1 MNILSVENVS
11 KSFADRELFEKVSF
25 GINWGDKVALV
36 ARNGTGKSTL
46 LKIIEGTDVADEGK
60 ISRNKDVRFGF
71 LEQDLKFNENLSV
84 LDNIFLSASPEVL
97 AIKEYERINEL
108 YETNHADEHY
118 QVLQKAIA
126 RIEELKAWD
135 YESRV
140 KQVLGKLGINHFD
153 QSMKTLSGGQKR
165 RVALARV
172 LIEDP
177 QFLILDEPTN
187 HLDIAMIE
195 WLESYLSRQNITLLL
210 VTHDRYFLENI
221 CDTIIELDGG
231 KIYRYEGNYEK
242 FLEQKANRTFN
253 EESEHEKLK
262 NRYRRELEWVRK
274 QPKARTVKSKS
285 RVEAFDMIEEK
296 VKSRKKEEELRLE
309 IKMNRIGGKVL
320 ELKKVYKKYGEQ
332 VLLKGFD
339 YTFKKGER
347 IGIVGKNGTGK
358 STFLNLITD
367 KDKADSGKI
376 NVGETI
382 VYGYFNQEGIKLDN
396 DKRVIEVVK
405 DIAEFIPLADG
416 SKVMASQFLQMFGF
430 PISQHFTFVSSLS
443 GGEKRR
449 LHLLTILVKN
459 PNFLVLDEPT
469 NDLDLITLQ
478 ALEEFLENYSGCL
491 IIVTHDRYFMDKLVD
506 QLFIFH
512 GDGDIQVFPGN
523 YTEYR
528 LSEDKKDFEKLIVEN
543 KIIEE
548 SKTAADKI
556 KIKLTYKERLELEN
570 LNKDIEKLETEKNK
584 LTEQLQTG
592 GTNHEELMNSGTRL
606 TKVIELLD
614 EKGNR
619 WLELSEKE
627 QQSV

>member
-1 MNILSVENVS
+1 MNILSVENVT
-11 KSFADRELFEKVSF
+11 KSFADRVLFEKVSF
-25 GINWGDKVALV
+25 GVNWGDKVALV
-36 ARNGTGKSTL
+36 ARNGTGKSSL
-46 LKIIEGTDVADEGK
+46 LKIISGDDVADDGK

-71 LEQDLKFNENLSV
+71 LEQDLKFNENLTV

-108 YETNHADEHY
+108 YETNHAIEHY
-118 QVLQKAIA
+118 DALQTAIA

-153 QSMKTLSGGQKR
+153 QKIKTLSGGQKR

-221 CDTIIELDGG
+221 CDTIIELDNGR
-231 KIYRYEGNYEK
+231 IYRYEGNYEK

-262 NRYRRELEWVRK
+262 NRYRKELEWVRK
-274 QPKARTVKSKS
+274 QPKARTTKSKS
-285 RVEAFDMIEEK
+285 RVENFDAIEEK
-296 VKSRKKEEELRLE
+296 VKSRKKEEALRLE

-478 ALEEFLENYSGCL
+478 ALEEFLENYTGCL

-512 GDGDIQVFPGN
+512 GAGDIQVFPGN

-528 LSEDKKDFEKLIVEN
+528 LSEDKKEFEKEIIEN
-543 KIIEE
+543 KTIEE
-548 SKTAADKI
+548 NKTASDKN

-570 LNKDIEKLETEKNK
+570 LNKDIEKLESEKNK
-584 LTEQLQTG
+584 LTELLQNASS
-592 GTNHEELMNSGTRL
+592 NHEELMKSGIRL
-606 TKVIELLD
+606 TTVVELLD
-614 EKGNR
+614 QKGNR

>member
-1 MNILSVENVS
+1 MNILSVENVT
-11 KSFADRELFEKVSF
+11 KSFADRVLFEKVSF
-25 GINWGDKVALV
+25 GVNWGDKVALV
-36 ARNGTGKSTL
+36 ARNGTGKSSL
-46 LKIIEGTDVADEGK
+46 LKIISGDDVADEGK

-71 LEQDLKFNENLSV
+71 LEQDLKFNENLTV

-108 YETNHADEHY
+108 YETNHAIEHY
-118 QVLQKAIA
+118 DALQTAIA

-153 QSMKTLSGGQKR
+153 QKIKTLSGGQKR

-221 CDTIIELDGG
+221 CDTIIELDNGR
-231 KIYRYEGNYEK
+231 IYRYEGNYEK

-262 NRYRRELEWVRK
+262 NRYRKELEWVRK
-274 QPKARTVKSKS
+274 QPKARTTKSKS
-285 RVEAFDMIEEK
+285 RVENFDAIEEK
-296 VKSRKKEEELRLE
+296 VKSRKKEEALRLE

-478 ALEEFLENYSGCL
+478 ALEEFLENYTGCL

-512 GDGDIQVFPGN
+512 GAGDIQVFPGN

-528 LSEDKKDFEKLIVEN
+528 LSEDKKEFEKEIIEN
-543 KIIEE
+543 KTIEE
-548 SKTAADKI
+548 NKTASDKN

-570 LNKDIEKLETEKNK
+570 LNKDIEKLESEKNK
-584 LTEQLQTG
+584 LTELLQNASS
-592 GTNHEELMNSGTRL
+592 NHEELMKSGIRL
-606 TKVIELLD
+606 TTVVDLLD
-614 EKGNR
+614 QKGNR

>member
-1 MNILSVENVS
+1 MNILSVENVT
-11 KSFADRELFEKVSF
+11 KSFADRVLFEKVSF
-25 GINWGDKVALV
+25 GVNWGDKVALV
-36 ARNGTGKSTL
+36 ARNGTGKSSL
-46 LKIIEGTDVADEGK
+46 LKIISGDDVADDGK

-71 LEQDLKFNENLSV
+71 LEQDLKFNENLTV

-108 YETNHADEHY
+108 YETNHAIEHY
-118 QVLQKAIA
+118 DALQTAIA

-153 QSMKTLSGGQKR
+153 QKIKTLSGGQKR

-221 CDTIIELDGG
+221 CDTIIELDNGR
-231 KIYRYEGNYEK
+231 IYRYEGNYEK

-262 NRYRRELEWVRK
+262 NRYRKELEWVRK
-274 QPKARTVKSKS
+274 QPKARTTKSKS
-285 RVEAFDMIEEK
+285 RVENFDAIEEK
-296 VKSRKKEEELRLE
+296 VKSRKKEEALRLE

-478 ALEEFLENYSGCL
+478 ALEEFLENYTGCL

-512 GDGDIQVFPGN
+512 GAGDIQVFPGN

-528 LSEDKKDFEKLIVEN
+528 LSEDKKEFEKEIIEN
-543 KIIEE
+543 KTIEE
-548 SKTAADKI
+548 NKTASDKN

-570 LNKDIEKLETEKNK
+570 LNKDIEKLESEKTK
-584 LTEQLQTG
+584 LTELLQNASS
-592 GTNHEELMNSGTRL
+592 NHEELMKSGIRL
-606 TKVIELLD
+606 TTVVDLLD
-614 EKGNR
+614 QKGNR

>member
-1 MNILSVENVS
+1 MNILSVENVT
-11 KSFADRELFEKVSF
+11 KSFADRVLFEKVSF
-25 GINWGDKVALV
+25 GVNWGDKVALV
-36 ARNGTGKSTL
+36 ARNGTGKSSL
-46 LKIIEGTDVADEGK
+46 LKIISGDDVADEGK

-71 LEQDLKFNENLSV
+71 LEQDLKFNENLTV

-108 YETNHADEHY
+108 YETNHAIEHY
-118 QVLQKAIA
+118 DALQSAIA

-153 QSMKTLSGGQKR
+153 QKIKTLSGGQKR

-221 CDTIIELDGG
+221 CDTIIELDNGR
-231 KIYRYEGNYEK
+231 IYRYEGNYEK

-262 NRYRRELEWVRK
+262 NRYRKELEWVRK
-274 QPKARTVKSKS
+274 QPKARTTKSKS
-285 RVEAFDMIEEK
+285 RVENFDAIEEK
-296 VKSRKKEEELRLE
+296 VKSRKKEEALRLE

-478 ALEEFLENYSGCL
+478 ALEEFLENYTGCL

-512 GDGDIQVFPGN
+512 GAGDIQVFPGN

-528 LSEDKKDFEKLIVEN
+528 LSEDKKEFEKEIIEN
-543 KIIEE
+543 KVIEE
-548 SKTAADKI
+548 NKTASDKN
-556 KIKLTYKERLELEN
+556 KIKLTYKERLELET
-570 LNKDIEKLETEKNK
+570 LNKDIEKLESEKNI
-584 LTEQLQTG
+584 LTELLQNASS
-592 GTNHEELMNSGTRL
+592 NHEELMKSGIRL
-606 TKVIELLD
+606 TTVVELLD
-614 EKGNR
+614 QKGNR

>member
-1 MNILSVENVS
+1 MNILSVENVT
-11 KSFADRELFEKVSF
+11 KSFADRVLFEKVSF
-25 GINWGDKVALV
+25 GVNWGDKVALV
-36 ARNGTGKSTL
+36 ARNGTGKSSL
-46 LKIIEGTDVADEGK
+46 LKIISGDDVADEGK

-71 LEQDLKFNENLSV
+71 LEQDLKFNENLTV
-84 LDNIFLSASPEVL
+84 LDNIFLSASLEVL

-108 YETNHADEHY
+108 YETNHAIEHY
-118 QVLQKAIA
+118 DALQTAIA

-153 QSMKTLSGGQKR
+153 QKIKTLSGGQKR

-221 CDTIIELDGG
+221 CDTIIELDNGR
-231 KIYRYEGNYEK
+231 IYRYEGNYEK

-262 NRYRRELEWVRK
+262 NRYRKELEWVRK
-274 QPKARTVKSKS
+274 QPKARTTKSKS
-285 RVEAFDMIEEK
+285 RVENFDAIEEK
-296 VKSRKKEEELRLE
+296 VKSRKKEEALRLE

-478 ALEEFLENYSGCL
+478 ALEEFLENYTGCL

-512 GDGDIQVFPGN
+512 GAGDIQVFPGN

-528 LSEDKKDFEKLIVEN
+528 LSEDKKEFEKEIIEN
-543 KIIEE
+543 KLIEE
-548 SKTAADKI
+548 TKTVSDKN

-570 LNKDIEKLETEKNK
+570 LNKDIEKLESEKNK
-584 LTEQLQTG
+584 LTELLQNASS
-592 GTNHEELMNSGTRL
+592 NHEELMKSGIRL
-606 TKVIELLD
+606 TTVVDLLD
-614 EKGNR
+614 QKGNR

>member
-1 MNILSVENVS
+1 
-11 KSFADRELFEKVSF
+11 
-25 GINWGDKVALV
+25 
-36 ARNGTGKSTL
+36 
-46 LKIIEGTDVADEGK
+46 
-60 ISRNKDVRFGF
+60 
-71 LEQDLKFNENLSV
+71 
-84 LDNIFLSASPEVL
+84 
-97 AIKEYERINEL
+97 
-108 YETNHADEHY
+108 
-118 QVLQKAIA
+118 
-126 RIEELKAWD
+126 
-135 YESRV
+135 
-140 KQVLGKLGINHFD
+140 
-153 QSMKTLSGGQKR
+153 
-165 RVALARV
+165 
-172 LIEDP
+172 
-177 QFLILDEPTN
+177 
-187 HLDIAMIE
+187 
-195 WLESYLSRQNITLLL
+195 
-210 VTHDRYFLENI
+210 
-221 CDTIIELDGG
+221 
-231 KIYRYEGNYEK
+231 
-242 FLEQKANRTFN
+242 
-253 EESEHEKLK
+253 
-262 NRYRRELEWVRK
+262 
-274 QPKARTVKSKS
+274 
-285 RVEAFDMIEEK
+285 
-296 VKSRKKEEELRLE
+296 
-309 IKMNRIGGKVL
+309 MNRIGGKVL

-478 ALEEFLENYSGCL
+478 ALEEFLENYTGCL

-512 GDGDIQVFPGN
+512 GAGDIQVFPGN

-528 LSEDKKDFEKLIVEN
+528 LSEDKKEFEKEIIEN
-543 KIIEE
+543 KLIEE
-548 SKTAADKI
+548 TKTVSDKN

-570 LNKDIEKLETEKNK
+570 LNKDIEKLESEKTK
-584 LTEQLQTG
+584 LTELLQNASS
-592 GTNHEELMNSGTRL
+592 NHEELMKSGIRL
-606 TKVIELLD
+606 TTVVDLLD
-614 EKGNR
+614 QKGNR

>member
-1 MNILSVENVS
+1 MNILSVENVT
-11 KSFADRELFEKVSF
+11 KSFADRVLFEKVSF
-25 GINWGDKVALV
+25 GVNWGDKVALV
-36 ARNGTGKSTL
+36 ARNGTGKSSL
-46 LKIIEGTDVADEGK
+46 LKIISGDDVADEGK

-71 LEQDLKFNENLSV
+71 LEQDLKFNENLTV

-108 YETNHADEHY
+108 YETNHAVEHY
-118 QVLQKAIA
+118 DALQTAIA

-153 QSMKTLSGGQKR
+153 QKIKTLSGGQKR

-221 CDTIIELDGG
+221 CDTIIELDNGR
-231 KIYRYEGNYEK
+231 IYRYEGNYEK

-262 NRYRRELEWVRK
+262 NRYRKELEWVRK
-274 QPKARTVKSKS
+274 QPKARTTKSKS
-285 RVEAFDMIEEK
+285 RVENFDAIEEK
-296 VKSRKKEEELRLE
+296 VKSRKKEEALRLE

-478 ALEEFLENYSGCL
+478 ALEEFLENYTGCL

-512 GDGDIQVFPGN
+512 GAGDIQVFPGN

-528 LSEDKKDFEKLIVEN
+528 LSEDKKEFEKEIIEN
-543 KIIEE
+543 KTIEE
-548 SKTAADKI
+548 NKTASDKN

-570 LNKDIEKLETEKNK
+570 LNKDIEKLESEKNK
-584 LTEQLQTG
+584 LTELLQNASS
-592 GTNHEELMNSGTRL
+592 NHEELMKSGIRL
-606 TKVIELLD
+606 TTVVDLLD
-614 EKGNR
+614 QKGNR

>member
-108 YETNHADEHY
+108 YETNHADKHY

-126 RIEELKAWD
+126 RIDELKAWD

-285 RVEAFDMIEEK
+285 RVDAFDMIEEK

-512 GDGDIQVFPGN
+512 GDGDVQVFPGN

-528 LSEDKKDFEKLIVEN
+528 LSEDKKDFEKLIDENKTIAEN
-543 KIIEE
+543 KIAAE
-548 SKTAADKI
+548 KT
-556 KIKLTYKERLELEN
+556 KIKLTYKERLELET

-592 GTNHEELMNSGTRL
+592 GTNHEELMNSGIRL

>member
-1 MNILSVENVS
+1 MNILSIENVS

-36 ARNGTGKSTL
+36 ARNGTGKSSL
-46 LKIIEGTDVADEGK
+46 LKIIAGTDVADEGK
-60 ISRNKDVRFGF
+60 VSRNKDVRFGF
-71 LEQDLKFNENLSV
+71 LEQDLKFNENLTV

-108 YETNHADEHY
+108 YETNHEEEHY
-118 QVLQKAIA
+118 QVLQIAIA

-140 KQVLGKLGINHFD
+140 KQVLGKLGIKHFD
-153 QSMKTLSGGQKR
+153 QKVKTLSGGQKR

-187 HLDIAMIE
+187 HLDIEMIE

-262 NRYRRELEWVRK
+262 NRYRKELEWVRK

-285 RVEAFDMIEEK
+285 RVENFDAIEEK
-296 VKSRKKEEELRLE
+296 VKSRKKEEALRLE

-320 ELKKVYKKYGEQ
+320 ELKKVYKKYDEQ
-332 VLLKGFD
+332 ILLKGFD

-478 ALEEFLENYSGCL
+478 ALEEFLENYAGCL

-512 GDGDIQVFPGN
+512 GAGDIQVFPGN

-528 LSEDKKDFEKLIVEN
+528 LSEDKRDFEKEIVEN

-548 SKTAADKI
+548 SKTVSDKN
-556 KIKLTYKERLELEN
+556 KIKLTYKERLELET

-584 LTEQLQTG
+584 LTDLLQTVS
-592 GTNHEELMNSGTRL
+592 TNHEELMNSGIRL
-606 TKVIELLD
+606 TTVVELLD
-614 EKGNR
+614 QKGNR

>member
-1 MNILSVENVS
+1 MNILSVENIS
-11 KSFADRELFEKVSF
+11 KSYADKVLFEKISF

-36 ARNGTGKSTL
+36 ARNGTGKSSL
-46 LKIIEGTDVADEGK
+46 LKIISGDENADEGK
-60 ISRNKDVRFGF
+60 ISKNKEVRFGF

-108 YETNHADEHY
+108 YELNHADENY
-118 QVLQKAIA
+118 QLLQKAIA
-126 RIEELKAWD
+126 RIEELIAWD

-140 KQVLGKLGINHFD
+140 KQVLGKLGINHYE
-153 QSMKTLSGGQKR
+153 QSIKTLSGGQKR

-187 HLDIAMIE
+187 HLDIGMIE

-221 CDTIIELDGG
+221 CDTIIELDNN
-231 KIYRYEGNYEK
+231 KIYRYEGNYQK

-274 QPKARTVKSKS
+274 MPKARTTKSKS
-285 RVEAFDMIEEK
+285 RVDTFEMIEAK
-296 VKSRKKEEELRLE
+296 VKSRKKEEELRLS

-320 ELKKVYKKYGEQ
+320 ELKKVYKKYAEN
-332 VLLKGFD
+332 VLMKGFD

-358 STFLNLITD
+358 STFLNLITN

-382 VYGYFNQEGIKLDN
+382 IYGYFNQEGIKLDQ

-449 LHLLTILVKN
+449 LHLLTILVTN

-478 ALEEFLENYSGCL
+478 ALEEFLENYTGCL

-512 GDGDIQVFPGN
+512 GEGNIQVFPGN

-528 LSEDKKDFEKLIVEN
+528 NAEDNAESLKIQEAIQPSIEQKPVAEKP
-543 KIIEE
+543 
-548 SKTAADKI
+548 
-556 KIKLTYKERLELEN
+556 KIKLTYKERLELETIT
-570 LNKDIEKLETEKNK
+570 KEIEKLEAEKND
-584 LTEQLQTG
+584 LTNQMQSENL
-592 GTNHEELMNSGTRL
+592 NHESLQQNGIRL
-606 TKVIELLD
+606 SVVIDQLDQKTNKWLL
-614 EKGNR
+614 
-619 WLELSEKE
+619 LSEKE

>member
-1 MNILSVENVS
+1 MNILSVENVT
-11 KSFADRELFEKVSF
+11 KSFADRVLFEKVSF
-25 GINWGDKVALV
+25 GVNWGDKVALV
-36 ARNGTGKSTL
+36 ARNGTGKSSL
-46 LKIIEGTDVADEGK
+46 LKIISGDDVADEGK

-71 LEQDLKFNENLSV
+71 LEQDLKFNENLTV

-108 YETNHADEHY
+108 YETNHAVEHY
-118 QVLQKAIA
+118 DALQTAIA

-153 QSMKTLSGGQKR
+153 QKIKTLSGGQKR

-221 CDTIIELDGG
+221 CDTIIELDNGR
-231 KIYRYEGNYEK
+231 IYRYEGNYEK

-262 NRYRRELEWVRK
+262 NRYRKELEWVRK
-274 QPKARTVKSKS
+274 QPKARTTKSKS
-285 RVEAFDMIEEK
+285 RVENFDAIEEK
-296 VKSRKKEEELRLE
+296 VKSRKKEEALRLE

-478 ALEEFLENYSGCL
+478 ALEEFLENYTGCL

-512 GDGDIQVFPGN
+512 GAGDIQVFPGN

-528 LSEDKKDFEKLIVEN
+528 LSEDKKEFEKEIIEN
-543 KIIEE
+543 KLIEE
-548 SKTAADKI
+548 TKTVSDKN

-570 LNKDIEKLETEKNK
+570 LNKDIEKLESEKTK
-584 LTEQLQTG
+584 LTELLQNASS
-592 GTNHEELMNSGTRL
+592 NHEELMKSGIRL
-606 TKVIELLD
+606 TTVVDLLD
-614 EKGNR
+614 QKGNR

>member
-1 MNILSVENVS
+1 MNILSVENVT
-11 KSFADRELFEKVSF
+11 KSFADRVLFEKVSF
-25 GINWGDKVALV
+25 GVNWGDKVALV
-36 ARNGTGKSTL
+36 ARNGTGKSSL
-46 LKIIEGTDVADEGK
+46 LKIISGDDVADEGK

-71 LEQDLKFNENLSV
+71 LEQDLKFNENLTV
-84 LDNIFLSASPEVL
+84 LDNIFLSASLEVL

-108 YETNHADEHY
+108 YETNHAIEHY
-118 QVLQKAIA
+118 DALQTAIA

-153 QSMKTLSGGQKR
+153 QKIKTLSGGQKR

-221 CDTIIELDGG
+221 CDTIIELDNGR
-231 KIYRYEGNYEK
+231 IYRYEGNYEK

-262 NRYRRELEWVRK
+262 NRYRKELEWVRK
-274 QPKARTVKSKS
+274 QPKARTTKSKS
-285 RVEAFDMIEEK
+285 RVENFDAIEEK
-296 VKSRKKEEELRLE
+296 VKSRKKEEALRLE

-478 ALEEFLENYSGCL
+478 ALEEFLENYTGCL

-512 GDGDIQVFPGN
+512 GAGDIQVFPGN

-528 LSEDKKDFEKLIVEN
+528 LSEDKKEFEKEIIEN
-543 KIIEE
+543 KTIEE
-548 SKTAADKI
+548 NKTASDKN

-570 LNKDIEKLETEKNK
+570 LNKDIEKLESEKNK
-584 LTEQLQTG
+584 LTELLQNASS
-592 GTNHEELMNSGTRL
+592 NHEELMKSGIRL
-606 TKVIELLD
+606 TTVVELLD
-614 EKGNR
+614 QKGNR

>member
-1 MNILSVENVS
+1 MNILSVENVT
-11 KSFADRELFEKVSF
+11 KSFADRVLFEKVSF
-25 GINWGDKVALV
+25 GVNWGDKVALV
-36 ARNGTGKSTL
+36 ARNGTGKSSL
-46 LKIIEGTDVADEGK
+46 LKIISGDDVADDGK

-71 LEQDLKFNENLSV
+71 LEQDLKFNENLTV

-108 YETNHADEHY
+108 YETNHAIEHY
-118 QVLQKAIA
+118 DALQTAIA

-153 QSMKTLSGGQKR
+153 QKIKTLSGGQKR

-221 CDTIIELDGG
+221 CDTIIELDNGR
-231 KIYRYEGNYEK
+231 IYRYEGNYEK

-262 NRYRRELEWVRK
+262 NRYRKELEWVRK
-274 QPKARTVKSKS
+274 QPKARTTKSKS
-285 RVEAFDMIEEK
+285 RVENFDAIEEK
-296 VKSRKKEEELRLE
+296 VKSRKKEEALRLE

-478 ALEEFLENYSGCL
+478 ALEEFLENYTGCL

-512 GDGDIQVFPGN
+512 GAGDIQVFPGN

-528 LSEDKKDFEKLIVEN
+528 LSEDKKEFEKEIIEN
-543 KIIEE
+543 KTIEE
-548 SKTAADKI
+548 NKTASDKN

-570 LNKDIEKLETEKNK
+570 LNKDIEKLESEKNK
-584 LTEQLQTG
+584 LTELLQNASS
-592 GTNHEELMNSGTRL
+592 NHEELMKSGIRL
-606 TKVIELLD
+606 TTVVDLLD
-614 EKGNR
+614 QKGNR

>member
-1 MNILSVENVS
+1 MNILSVENVT
-11 KSFADRELFEKVSF
+11 KSFADRVLFEKVSF
-25 GINWGDKVALV
+25 GVNWGDKVALV
-36 ARNGTGKSTL
+36 ARNGTGKSSL
-46 LKIIEGTDVADEGK
+46 LKIISGDDVADDGK

-71 LEQDLKFNENLSV
+71 LEQDLKFNENLTV

-108 YETNHADEHY
+108 YETNHAVEHY
-118 QVLQKAIA
+118 DALQTAIA

-153 QSMKTLSGGQKR
+153 QKIKTLSGGQKR

-221 CDTIIELDGG
+221 CDTIIELDNGR
-231 KIYRYEGNYEK
+231 IYRYEGNYEK

-262 NRYRRELEWVRK
+262 NRYRKELEWVRK
-274 QPKARTVKSKS
+274 QPKARTTKSKS
-285 RVEAFDMIEEK
+285 RVENFDAIEEK
-296 VKSRKKEEELRLE
+296 VKSRKKEEALRLE

-478 ALEEFLENYSGCL
+478 ALEEFLENYTGCL

-512 GDGDIQVFPGN
+512 GAGDIQVFPGN

-528 LSEDKKDFEKLIVEN
+528 LSEDKKEFEKEIIEN
-543 KIIEE
+543 KTIEE
-548 SKTAADKI
+548 NKTASDKN

-570 LNKDIEKLETEKNK
+570 LNKDIEKLESEKTK
-584 LTEQLQTG
+584 LTELLQNASS
-592 GTNHEELMNSGTRL
+592 NHEELMKSGIRL
-606 TKVIELLD
+606 TTVVDLLD
-614 EKGNR
+614 QKGNR

>member
-1 MNILSVENVS
+1 MNILSVENVT
-11 KSFADRELFEKVSF
+11 KSFADRVLFEKVSF
-25 GINWGDKVALV
+25 GVNWGDKVALV
-36 ARNGTGKSTL
+36 ARNGTGKSSL
-46 LKIIEGTDVADEGK
+46 LKIISGDDVADEGK

-71 LEQDLKFNENLSV
+71 LEQDLKFNENLTV

-108 YETNHADEHY
+108 YETNHAIEHY
-118 QVLQKAIA
+118 DALQTAIA

-153 QSMKTLSGGQKR
+153 QKIKTLSGGQKR

-221 CDTIIELDGG
+221 CDTIIELDNGR
-231 KIYRYEGNYEK
+231 IYRYEGNYEK

-262 NRYRRELEWVRK
+262 NRYRKELEWVRK
-274 QPKARTVKSKS
+274 QPKARTTKSKS
-285 RVEAFDMIEEK
+285 RVENFDAIEEK
-296 VKSRKKEEELRLE
+296 VKSRKKEEALRLE

-478 ALEEFLENYSGCL
+478 ALEEFLENYTGCL

-512 GDGDIQVFPGN
+512 GAGDIQVFPGN

-528 LSEDKKDFEKLIVEN
+528 LSEDKKEFEKEIIEN
-543 KIIEE
+543 KLIEE
-548 SKTAADKI
+548 TKTVSDKN

-570 LNKDIEKLETEKNK
+570 LNKDIEKLESEKNK
-584 LTEQLQTG
+584 LTELLQNASS
-592 GTNHEELMNSGTRL
+592 NHEELMKSGIRL
-606 TKVIELLD
+606 TTVVELLD
-614 EKGNR
+614 QKGNR

>member
-84 LDNIFLSASPEVL
+84 LDNIFLSASHEVL

-296 VKSRKKEEELRLE
+296 VKSRKK
-309 IKMNRIGGKVL
+309 
-320 ELKKVYKKYGEQ
+320 KKNCDWK
-332 VLLKGFD
+332 
-339 YTFKKGER
+339 
-347 IGIVGKNGTGK
+347 
-358 STFLNLITD
+358 
-367 KDKADSGKI
+367 
-376 NVGETI
+376 
-382 VYGYFNQEGIKLDN
+382 
-396 DKRVIEVVK
+396 
-405 DIAEFIPLADG
+405 
-416 SKVMASQFLQMFGF
+416 
-430 PISQHFTFVSSLS
+430 
-443 GGEKRR
+443 
-449 LHLLTILVKN
+449 
-459 PNFLVLDEPT
+459 
-469 NDLDLITLQ
+469 
-478 ALEEFLENYSGCL
+478 
-491 IIVTHDRYFMDKLVD
+491 
-506 QLFIFH
+506 
-512 GDGDIQVFPGN
+512 
-523 YTEYR
+523 
-528 LSEDKKDFEKLIVEN
+528 
-543 KIIEE
+543 
-548 SKTAADKI
+548 
-556 KIKLTYKERLELEN
+556 
-570 LNKDIEKLETEKNK
+570 
-584 LTEQLQTG
+584 
-592 GTNHEELMNSGTRL
+592 
-606 TKVIELLD
+606 
-614 EKGNR
+614 
-619 WLELSEKE
+619 
-627 QQSV
+627 

>member
-1 MNILSVENVS
+1 MNILSVENVT
-11 KSFADRELFEKVSF
+11 KSFADRVLFEKVSF
-25 GINWGDKVALV
+25 GVNWGDKVALV
-36 ARNGTGKSTL
+36 ARNGTGKSSL
-46 LKIIEGTDVADEGK
+46 LKIISGDDVADDGK

-71 LEQDLKFNENLSV
+71 LEQDLKFNENLTV
-84 LDNIFLSASPEVL
+84 LDNIFLSASLEVL

-108 YETNHADEHY
+108 YETNHAIEHY
-118 QVLQKAIA
+118 DALQTAIA

-153 QSMKTLSGGQKR
+153 QKIKTLSGGQKR

-221 CDTIIELDGG
+221 CDTIIELDNGR
-231 KIYRYEGNYEK
+231 IYRYEGNYEK

-262 NRYRRELEWVRK
+262 NRYRKELEWVRK
-274 QPKARTVKSKS
+274 QPKARTTKSKS
-285 RVEAFDMIEEK
+285 RVENFDAIEEK
-296 VKSRKKEEELRLE
+296 VKSRKKEEALRLE

-478 ALEEFLENYSGCL
+478 ALEEFLENYTGCL

-512 GDGDIQVFPGN
+512 GAGDIQVFPGN

-528 LSEDKKDFEKLIVEN
+528 LSEDKKEFEKEIIEN
-543 KIIEE
+543 KTIEE
-548 SKTAADKI
+548 NKTASDKN

-570 LNKDIEKLETEKNK
+570 LNKDIEKLESEKNK
-584 LTEQLQTG
+584 LTELLQNASS
-592 GTNHEELMNSGTRL
+592 NHEELMKSGIRL
-606 TKVIELLD
+606 TTVVDLLD
-614 EKGNR
+614 QKGNR

>member
-1 MNILSVENVS
+1 MNILSVENVT
-11 KSFADRELFEKVSF
+11 KSFADRVLFEKVSF
-25 GINWGDKVALV
+25 GVNWGDKVALV
-36 ARNGTGKSTL
+36 ARNGTGKSSL
-46 LKIIEGTDVADEGK
+46 LKIISGDDVADDGK

-71 LEQDLKFNENLSV
+71 LEQDLKFNENLTV

-108 YETNHADEHY
+108 YETNHAIEHY
-118 QVLQKAIA
+118 DALQTAIA

-153 QSMKTLSGGQKR
+153 QKIKTLSGGQKR

-221 CDTIIELDGG
+221 CDTIIELDNGR
-231 KIYRYEGNYEK
+231 IYRYEGNYEK

-262 NRYRRELEWVRK
+262 NRYRKELEWVRK
-274 QPKARTVKSKS
+274 QPKARTTKSKS
-285 RVEAFDMIEEK
+285 RVENFDAIEEK
-296 VKSRKKEEELRLE
+296 VKSRKKEEALRLE

-478 ALEEFLENYSGCL
+478 ALEEFLENYTGCL

-512 GDGDIQVFPGN
+512 GAGDIQVFPGN

-528 LSEDKKDFEKLIVEN
+528 LSEDKKEFEKEIIEN
-543 KIIEE
+543 KTIEE
-548 SKTAADKI
+548 NKTASDKN
-556 KIKLTYKERLELEN
+556 KIKLTYKERLELET
-570 LNKDIEKLETEKNK
+570 LNKDIEKLESEKTK
-584 LTEQLQTG
+584 LTELLQNASS
-592 GTNHEELMNSGTRL
+592 NHEELMKSGIRL
-606 TKVIELLD
+606 TTVVDLLD
-614 EKGNR
+614 QKGNR

>member
-46 LKIIEGTDVADEGK
+46 LKIIEGTEVPDEGK

-71 LEQDLKFNENLSV
+71 LEQDLKFNENLTV

-118 QVLQKAIA
+118 QILQKAIA

-285 RVEAFDMIEEK
+285 RVDAFDMIEEK

-320 ELKKVYKKYGEQ
+320 ELKKVYKKYDNL

-512 GDGDIQVFPGN
+512 GDGDVQVFPGN

-543 KIIEE
+543 KIIAE
-548 SKTAADKI
+548 SKLSSDKN
-556 KIKLTYKERLELEN
+556 KIKLTYKERLELET

-592 GTNHEELMNSGTRL
+592 GTNHEELMNSGIRL

-619 WLELSEKE
+619 WLALSEKE

>member
-1 MNILSVENVS
+1 MNILSVENVT
-11 KSFADRELFEKVSF
+11 KSFADRVLFEKVSF
-25 GINWGDKVALV
+25 GVNWGDKVALV
-36 ARNGTGKSTL
+36 ARNGTGKSSL
-46 LKIIEGTDVADEGK
+46 LKIISGDDVADEGK

-71 LEQDLKFNENLSV
+71 LEQDLKFNENLTV

-108 YETNHADEHY
+108 YETNHAIEHY
-118 QVLQKAIA
+118 DALQTAIA

-153 QSMKTLSGGQKR
+153 QKIKTLSGGQKR

-221 CDTIIELDGG
+221 CDTIIELDNGR
-231 KIYRYEGNYEK
+231 IYRYEGNYEK

-262 NRYRRELEWVRK
+262 NRYRKELEWVRK
-274 QPKARTVKSKS
+274 QPKARTTKSKS
-285 RVEAFDMIEEK
+285 RVENFDAIEEK
-296 VKSRKKEEELRLE
+296 VKSRKKEEALRLE

-478 ALEEFLENYSGCL
+478 ALEEFLENYTGCL

-512 GDGDIQVFPGN
+512 GAGDIQVFPGN

-528 LSEDKKDFEKLIVEN
+528 LSEDKKEFEKEIIEN
-543 KIIEE
+543 KTIEE
-548 SKTAADKI
+548 NKTASDKN
-556 KIKLTYKERLELEN
+556 KIKLTYKERLELET
-570 LNKDIEKLETEKNK
+570 LNKDIEKLESEKTK
-584 LTEQLQTG
+584 LTELLQNASS
-592 GTNHEELMNSGTRL
+592 NHEELMKSGIRL
-606 TKVIELLD
+606 TTVVDLLD
-614 EKGNR
+614 QKGNR

>member
-1 MNILSVENVS
+1 MNILSVENVT
-11 KSFADRELFEKVSF
+11 KSFADRVLFEKVSF
-25 GINWGDKVALV
+25 GVNWGDKVALV
-36 ARNGTGKSTL
+36 ARNGTGKSSL
-46 LKIIEGTDVADEGK
+46 LKIISGDDVADEGK

-71 LEQDLKFNENLSV
+71 LEQDLKFNENLTV

-108 YETNHADEHY
+108 YETNHAIEHY
-118 QVLQKAIA
+118 DALQTAIA

-153 QSMKTLSGGQKR
+153 QKIKTLSGGQKR

-221 CDTIIELDGG
+221 CDTIIELDNGR
-231 KIYRYEGNYEK
+231 IYRYEGNYEK

-262 NRYRRELEWVRK
+262 NRYRKELEWVRK
-274 QPKARTVKSKS
+274 QPKARTTKSKS
-285 RVEAFDMIEEK
+285 RVENFDAIEEK
-296 VKSRKKEEELRLE
+296 VKSRKKEEALRLE

-478 ALEEFLENYSGCL
+478 ALEEFLENYTGCL

-512 GDGDIQVFPGN
+512 GAGDIQVFPGN

-528 LSEDKKDFEKLIVEN
+528 LSEDKKEFEKEIIEN
-543 KIIEE
+543 KTIEE
-548 SKTAADKI
+548 NKTASDKN

-570 LNKDIEKLETEKNK
+570 LNKDIEKLESEKNK
-584 LTEQLQTG
+584 LTELLQNASS
-592 GTNHEELMNSGTRL
+592 NHEELMKSGIRL
-606 TKVIELLD
+606 TTVVELLD
-614 EKGNR
+614 QKGNR

>member
-1 MNILSVENVS
+1 MNILSVENVT
-11 KSFADRELFEKVSF
+11 KSFADRVLFEKVSF
-25 GINWGDKVALV
+25 GVNWGDKVALV
-36 ARNGTGKSTL
+36 ARNGTGKSSL
-46 LKIIEGTDVADEGK
+46 LKIISGDDVADDGK

-71 LEQDLKFNENLSV
+71 LEQDLKFNENLTV
-84 LDNIFLSASPEVL
+84 LDNIFLSASLEVL

-108 YETNHADEHY
+108 YETNHAIEHY
-118 QVLQKAIA
+118 DALQTAIA

-153 QSMKTLSGGQKR
+153 QKIKTLSGGQKR

-221 CDTIIELDGG
+221 CDTIIELDNGR
-231 KIYRYEGNYEK
+231 IYRYEGNYEK

-262 NRYRRELEWVRK
+262 NRYRKELEWVRK
-274 QPKARTVKSKS
+274 QPKARTTKSKS
-285 RVEAFDMIEEK
+285 RVENFDAIEEK
-296 VKSRKKEEELRLE
+296 VKSRKKEEALRLE

-478 ALEEFLENYSGCL
+478 ALEEFLENYTGCL

-512 GDGDIQVFPGN
+512 GAGDIQVFPGN

-528 LSEDKKDFEKLIVEN
+528 LSEDKKEFEKEIIEN
-543 KIIEE
+543 KLIEE
-548 SKTAADKI
+548 TKTVSDKN

-570 LNKDIEKLETEKNK
+570 LNKDIEKLESEKNK
-584 LTEQLQTG
+584 LTELLQNASS
-592 GTNHEELMNSGTRL
+592 NHEELMKSGIRL
-606 TKVIELLD
+606 TTVVELLD
-614 EKGNR
+614 QKGNR

>member
-1 MNILSVENVS
+1 MNILSVENVT
-11 KSFADRELFEKVSF
+11 KSFADRVLFEKVSF
-25 GINWGDKVALV
+25 GVNWGDKVALV
-36 ARNGTGKSTL
+36 ARNGTGKSSL
-46 LKIIEGTDVADEGK
+46 LKIISGDDVADDGK

-71 LEQDLKFNENLSV
+71 LEQDLKFNENLTV
-84 LDNIFLSASPEVL
+84 LDNIFLSASLEVL

-108 YETNHADEHY
+108 YETNHAIEHY
-118 QVLQKAIA
+118 DALQTAIA

-153 QSMKTLSGGQKR
+153 QKIKTLSGGQKR

-221 CDTIIELDGG
+221 CDTIIELDNGR
-231 KIYRYEGNYEK
+231 IYRYEGNYEK

-262 NRYRRELEWVRK
+262 NRYRKELEWVRK
-274 QPKARTVKSKS
+274 QPKARTTKSKS
-285 RVEAFDMIEEK
+285 RVENFDAIEEK
-296 VKSRKKEEELRLE
+296 VKSRKKEEALRLE

-478 ALEEFLENYSGCL
+478 ALEEFLENYTGCL

-512 GDGDIQVFPGN
+512 GAGDIQVFPGN

-528 LSEDKKDFEKLIVEN
+528 LSEDKKEFEKEIIEN
-543 KIIEE
+543 KLIEE
-548 SKTAADKI
+548 TKTVSDKN

-570 LNKDIEKLETEKNK
+570 LNKDIEKLESEKNK
-584 LTEQLQTG
+584 LTELLQNASS
-592 GTNHEELMNSGTRL
+592 NHEELMKSGIRL
-606 TKVIELLD
+606 TTVVDLLD
-614 EKGNR
+614 QKGNR

>member
-1 MNILSVENVS
+1 MNILSVENVT
-11 KSFADRELFEKVSF
+11 KSFADRVLFEKVSF
-25 GINWGDKVALV
+25 GVNWGDKVALV
-36 ARNGTGKSTL
+36 ARNGTGKSSL
-46 LKIIEGTDVADEGK
+46 LKIISGADVADEGK

-71 LEQDLKFNENLSV
+71 LEQDLKFNENLTV

-108 YETNHADEHY
+108 YETNHAIEHY
-118 QVLQKAIA
+118 DALQTAIA

-153 QSMKTLSGGQKR
+153 QKIKTLSGGQKR

-221 CDTIIELDGG
+221 CDTIIELDNGR
-231 KIYRYEGNYEK
+231 IYRYEGNYEK

-262 NRYRRELEWVRK
+262 NRYRKELEWVRK
-274 QPKARTVKSKS
+274 QPKARTTKSKS
-285 RVEAFDMIEEK
+285 RVENFDAIEEK
-296 VKSRKKEEELRLE
+296 LKSRKKEEALRLE

-332 VLLKGFD
+332 ILLKGFD

-478 ALEEFLENYSGCL
+478 ALEEFLENYTGCL

-512 GDGDIQVFPGN
+512 GAGDIQVFPGN

-528 LSEDKKDFEKLIVEN
+528 LSEDKKEFEKEIIEN
-543 KIIEE
+543 KLIEE
-548 SKTAADKI
+548 IKTVSDKN

-570 LNKDIEKLETEKNK
+570 LNKDIEKLESEKTK
-584 LTEQLQTG
+584 LTELLQNASS
-592 GTNHEELMNSGTRL
+592 NHEELMKSGIRL
-606 TKVIELLD
+606 TTVVELLD
-614 EKGNR
+614 QKGNR

>member
-1 MNILSVENVS
+1 MNILSVENVT
-11 KSFADRELFEKVSF
+11 KSFADRVLFEKVSF
-25 GINWGDKVALV
+25 GVNWGDKVALV
-36 ARNGTGKSTL
+36 ARNGTGKSSL
-46 LKIIEGTDVADEGK
+46 LKIISGDDVADDGK

-71 LEQDLKFNENLSV
+71 LEQDLKFNENLTV
-84 LDNIFLSASPEVL
+84 LDNIFLSASLEVL

-108 YETNHADEHY
+108 YETNHAIEHY
-118 QVLQKAIA
+118 DALQTAIA

-153 QSMKTLSGGQKR
+153 QKIKTLSGGQKR

-221 CDTIIELDGG
+221 CDTIIELDNGR
-231 KIYRYEGNYEK
+231 IYRYEGNYEK

-262 NRYRRELEWVRK
+262 NRYRKELEWVRK
-274 QPKARTVKSKS
+274 QPKARTTKSKS
-285 RVEAFDMIEEK
+285 RVENFDAIEEK
-296 VKSRKKEEELRLE
+296 VKSRKKEEALRLE

-478 ALEEFLENYSGCL
+478 ALEEFLENYTGCL

-512 GDGDIQVFPGN
+512 GAGDIQVFPGN

-528 LSEDKKDFEKLIVEN
+528 LSEDKKEFEKEIIEN
-543 KIIEE
+543 KLIEE
-548 SKTAADKI
+548 TKTVSDKN

-570 LNKDIEKLETEKNK
+570 LNKDIEKLESEKTK
-584 LTEQLQTG
+584 LTELLQNASS
-592 GTNHEELMNSGTRL
+592 NHEELMKSGIRL
-606 TKVIELLD
+606 TTVVDLLD
-614 EKGNR
+614 QKGNR

>member
-1 MNILSVENVS
+1 MNILSVENVT
-11 KSFADRELFEKVSF
+11 KSFADRVLFEKVSF
-25 GINWGDKVALV
+25 GVNWGDKVALV
-36 ARNGTGKSTL
+36 ARNGTGKSSL
-46 LKIIEGTDVADEGK
+46 LKIISGDDVADDGK

-71 LEQDLKFNENLSV
+71 LEQDLKFNENLTV

-108 YETNHADEHY
+108 YETNHAVEHY
-118 QVLQKAIA
+118 DALQTAIA

-153 QSMKTLSGGQKR
+153 QKIKTLSGGQKR

-221 CDTIIELDGG
+221 CDTIIELDNGR
-231 KIYRYEGNYEK
+231 IYRYEGNYEK

-262 NRYRRELEWVRK
+262 NRYRKELEWVRK
-274 QPKARTVKSKS
+274 QPKARTTKSKS
-285 RVEAFDMIEEK
+285 RVENFDAIEEK
-296 VKSRKKEEELRLE
+296 VKSRKKEEALRLE

-478 ALEEFLENYSGCL
+478 ALEEFLENYTGCL

-512 GDGDIQVFPGN
+512 GAGDIQVFPGN

-528 LSEDKKDFEKLIVEN
+528 LSEDKKEFEKEIIEN
-543 KIIEE
+543 KTIEE
-548 SKTAADKI
+548 NKTASDKN

-570 LNKDIEKLETEKNK
+570 LNKDIEKLESEKNK
-584 LTEQLQTG
+584 LTELLQNASS
-592 GTNHEELMNSGTRL
+592 NHEELMKSGIRL
-606 TKVIELLD
+606 TTVVDLLD
-614 EKGNR
+614 QKGNR

>member
-1 MNILSVENVS
+1 MNILSVENVT
-11 KSFADRELFEKVSF
+11 KSFADRVLFEKVSF
-25 GINWGDKVALV
+25 GVNWGDKVALV
-36 ARNGTGKSTL
+36 ARNGTGKSSL
-46 LKIIEGTDVADEGK
+46 LKIISGDDVADEGK

-71 LEQDLKFNENLSV
+71 LEQDLKFNENLTV
-84 LDNIFLSASPEVL
+84 LDNIFLSASLEVL

-108 YETNHADEHY
+108 YETNHAIEHY
-118 QVLQKAIA
+118 DALQTAIA

-153 QSMKTLSGGQKR
+153 QKIKTLSGGQKR

-221 CDTIIELDGG
+221 CDTIIELDNGR
-231 KIYRYEGNYEK
+231 IYRYEGNYEK

-262 NRYRRELEWVRK
+262 NRYRKELEWVRK
-274 QPKARTVKSKS
+274 QPKARTTKSKS
-285 RVEAFDMIEEK
+285 RVENFDAIEEK
-296 VKSRKKEEELRLE
+296 VKSRKKEEALRLE

-478 ALEEFLENYSGCL
+478 ALEEFLENYTGCL

-512 GDGDIQVFPGN
+512 GAGDIQVFPGN

-528 LSEDKKDFEKLIVEN
+528 LSEDKKEFEKEIIEN
-543 KIIEE
+543 KLIEE
-548 SKTAADKI
+548 TKTVSDKN

-570 LNKDIEKLETEKNK
+570 LNKDIEKLESEKTK
-584 LTEQLQTG
+584 LTELLQNASS
-592 GTNHEELMNSGTRL
+592 NHEELMKSGIRL
-606 TKVIELLD
+606 TTVVDLLD
-614 EKGNR
+614 QKGNR

>member
-84 LDNIFLSASPEVL
+84 LDNIFLSASHEVL

-570 LNKDIEKLETEKNK
+570 LNKDIEKLEAEKNK

-592 GTNHEELMNSGTRL
+592 GTNHEELMNSGIRL